1 VACALALASLAFVVR
16 HRDVQTSIEHIDGS
30 PAESGLAILLELAEA
45 ALARQRLVAPAG
57 ANVYEFSLSALQLQP
72 DNPIALNR
80 LREAFA
86 PACED
91 VERAINANQL
101 DEAQREL
108 TLLREYDPTNY
119 TLLLLGGKLDAQ
131 RALAVRADEARA
143 AILQARQA
151 VRP

>member
-1 VACALALASLAFVVR
+1 ML
-16 HRDVQTSIEHIDGS
+16 Q
-30 PAESGLAILLELAEA
+30 LAEG
-45 ALARQRLVAPAG
+45 ALARGQLVTPAG

-72 DNPIALNR
+72 GNTTALSR
-80 LREAFA
+80 LRDSFA

-108 TLLREYDPTNY
+108 ALLADYDPTNY

-131 RALAVRADEARA
+131 RALMVRADEARA
-143 AILQARQA
+143 AILQARHAEASHQ
-151 VRP
+151 